1 MVIQPQPHMIK
12 FFRHIRKQ
20 LLAKSKFSKY
30 LLYAIGEIVLVVIG
44 ILIALQINNWN
55 ENRKEQ
61 KKTSAYLAMLS
72 DEIKTNLKR
81 LDRSTEMAK
90 AHREYNLNTLKELNS
105 ESAKTID
112 LDEFYAI
119 TTSQG
124 PFSRLELVRSSFDD
138 LINSGAMENVKD
150 SLLRNQIFG
159 VEPSYKQLEN
169 EYTAVRLVWE
179 QQIRPY
185 HLEHLNE
192 TRIIT
197 RDNNWNLI
205 LKSTDN
211 ESLKFDF
218 ETDMEAFIYNRK
230 YANIL
235 TGNII
240 YISNYEGTIV
250 DIRKRFATTL
260 ANIELY
266 LNKEIL

>member
-72 DEIKTNLKR
+72 DEIQTNLKR

-150 SLLRNQIFG
+150 SLLRNQIFSI
-159 VEPSYKQLEN
+159 EPSYKQLEN

-185 HLEHLNE
+185 HVEHLNE

-197 RDNNWNLI
+197 RN
-205 LKSTDN
+205 N

-240 YISNYEGTIV
+240 YISNYEDVIV
-250 DIRKRFATTL
+250 VIRKGFATTL

>member
-72 DEIKTNLKR
+72 DEIKTNLNR
-81 LDRSTEMAK
+81 LDRSTEIAK
-90 AHREYNLNTLKELNS
+90 AHREYNLNTLMELNS

-185 HLEHLNE
+185 HVEHLNE

-197 RDNNWNLI
+197 RN
-205 LKSTDN
+205 N
-211 ESLKFDF
+211 ESLEFDF